1 MKRLVGAIVVVA
13 VLAVSAGGA
22 LAQGPGMMWHRMGMG
37 PMWGA
42 GPMGPGMMG
51 GAPCAAWGAQAAAP
65 EAVTEE
71 KARALAT
78 EYAATYFKD
87 YTVERVLPFQ
97 GRFRTAYQVELKG
110 PKGETRVLH
119 VNPWGQVR
127 PFGPVAAAVD
137 E

>member
-1 MKRLVGAIVVVA
+1 MKRLVSVVVVVA
-13 VLAVSAGGA
+13 VVTLFAGVA
-22 LAQGPGMMWHRMGMG
+22 LAQGPGMMWKRMGMG
-37 PMWGA
+37 PMGVA
-42 GPMGPGMMG
+42 PMGPGMTG
-51 GAPCAAWGAQAAAP
+51 GAPCAAWGAQAAASEP
-65 EAVTEE
+65 VTEE

-127 PFGPVAAAVD
+127 PFGPLAAAIG

>member
-1 MKRLVGAIVVVA
+1 MKKLVSAVVVVG
-13 VLAVSAGGA
+13 VLAVFAGAA
-22 LAQGPGMMWHRMGMG
+22 LAHGPGMMWRMGMG
-37 PMWGA
+37 PGAGA
-42 GPMGPGMMG
+42 GPGTMG
-51 GAPCAAWGAQAAAP
+51 GPCGGWGAQAAAP

-78 EYAATYFKD
+78 EYAATYLKD

-127 PFGPVAAAVD
+127 PFGPLAAAAG